1 MTLFKT
7 KIAQE
12 HWKLYL
18 KMILFCKGHF
28 HHDIICLLFVAHHNL
43 LFLFI
48 LPWIWEGYWII
59 YNHDFTWHTLTHGTY
74 SLFSLSVFFIDTTFF
89 LVSSSSWQFYNIS
102 QYYYFLF
109 IYAPP
114 KIHIFWN
121 SFFSCFYRPII
132 YFLKMQEK
140 YMLRNT
146 KIQVKFIHFQLLKV

>member
-7 KIAQE
+7 NITQK

-43 LFLFI
+43 VFLFI
-48 LPWIWEGYWII
+48 LPWKWEGYWII

-74 SLFSLSVFFIDTTFF
+74 CLFSLSVFFIDTTFF

-102 QYYYFLF
+102 QYYVCLF
-109 IYAPP
+109 MHHQNA
-114 KIHIFWN
+114 HIFSGIN
-121 SFFSCFYRPII
+121 SILVLCIYRPIT
-132 YFLKMQEK
+132 YFLMMQEK
-140 YMLRNT
+140 YFF
-146 KIQVKFIHFQLLKV
+146 KKH